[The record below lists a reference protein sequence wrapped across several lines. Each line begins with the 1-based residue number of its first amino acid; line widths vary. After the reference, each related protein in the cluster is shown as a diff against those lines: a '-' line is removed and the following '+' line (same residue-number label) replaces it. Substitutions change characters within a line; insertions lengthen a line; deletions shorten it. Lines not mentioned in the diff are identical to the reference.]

1 MKKIC
6 LVVQRYGLEV
16 NGGAE
21 LQCRQFAE
29 RLVNKFE
36 VTVLTT
42 KAVDYMTWGDYYQ
55 KDEEDIN
62 GVHIIRFSVKKE
74 RNIRRFNE
82 INKKFLDGK
91 IKTEE
96 QEKQWIEE
104 QGPYVPGLIKYLK
117 ENKEYYDAFLFFTYL
132 YYTTVIGIQ
141 FVSQK
146 AILIP
151 EAHDEPFLKM
161 ESYRQLFYEPKAI
174 FYNTE
179 EERRLVERKMQGL
192 IAKNDIGGVGVE
204 IPKQIEAEVFKEK
217 YKLDNYI
224 IYVGRID
231 KGKNCDILF
240 DFFRNY
246 KKRNPGNLKL
256 VLMGKSVIEV
266 PCHQDIVNLGF
277 VSDQDKFN
285 GIAGARLLVLPSE
298 FESLSMVVLEAFALK
313 IPVLVNGKC
322 EVLKGHC
329 IKSNGGLFYQGYLE
343 FEGCLNY
350 MLSHSEECKIMGENG
365 KVYVDENYRWD
376 IIINRLEQL
385 IDYVAKGEQK

>member
-42 KAVDYMTWGDYYQ
+42 KAVDYMTWSDYYQ
-55 KDEEDIN
+55 KNEDDIN

-82 INKKFLDGK
+82 INKNFFDGK
-91 IKTEE
+91 IKTKE

-104 QGPYVPGLIKYLK
+104 QGPYVPGLVKYLK
-117 ENKEYYDAFLFFTYL
+117 ENKDYYDAFLFFTYL

-192 IAKNDIGGVGVE
+192 VVKNNIGGVGVE
-204 IPKQIEAEVFKEK
+204 IPKQIEAEAFKEK
-217 YKLDNYI
+217 YKLDDYI

-231 KGKNCDILF
+231 EGKNCDILF

-246 KKRNPGNLKL
+246 KERNPGNLKL

-365 KVYVDENYRWD
+365 KLYVDENYRWD
-376 IIINRLEQL
+376 IIINRLERL